1 METTSCACVISICYL
16 RDGALAEDA
25 AQETFVRAWRSREDF
40 RGASSEKTWLTSIAV
55 NVCRNMLRSP
65 WHSRRVD
72 LEILERVP
80 AEERE
85 AVDDTV
91 IRAVLGL
98 PGKYR
103 EVVVLYYYQDCSTAE
118 IAQAL
123 ELPQGTVSIR
133 PKRARERLK
142 PALKEWYYAEY

>member
-65 WHSRRVD
+65 WLFTALAAGPGIWSLIQEHLGPRAPYATGAAGAVRDQGIEFGAAAALADRNTVRVSPFG
-72 LEILERVP
+72 IW
-80 AEERE
+80 RE
-85 AVDDTV
+85 S
-91 IRAVLGL
+91 G
-98 PGKYR
+98 
-103 EVVVLYYYQDCSTAE
+103 
-118 IAQAL
+118 
-123 ELPQGTVSIR
+123 
-133 PKRARERLK
+133 
-142 PALKEWYYAEY
+142 